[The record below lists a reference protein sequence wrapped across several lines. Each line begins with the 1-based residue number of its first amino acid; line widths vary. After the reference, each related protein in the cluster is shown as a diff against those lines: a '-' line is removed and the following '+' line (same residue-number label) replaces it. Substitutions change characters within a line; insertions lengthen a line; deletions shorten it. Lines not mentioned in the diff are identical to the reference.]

1 MKTLARISFL
11 LVFFMMT
18 ANAQDV
24 KSELVV
30 VAIHELELM
39 PGVDSKA
46 FEAFV
51 SEKIIPVY
59 NKMKGQ
65 KVMLAKGDRGLRSEK
80 YALILTFDSIEDRD
94 RIYPASGELVGD
106 FGEEAMWEKFM
117 PMAKGMGDT
126 HTDYVIVTD

>member
-11 LVFFMMT
+11 LLFFIMT

-39 PGVDSKA
+39 PGVDAKA

-106 FGEEAMWEKFM
+106 FGEEAMWEKFIS
-117 PMAKGMGDT
+117 MAKGMGDT